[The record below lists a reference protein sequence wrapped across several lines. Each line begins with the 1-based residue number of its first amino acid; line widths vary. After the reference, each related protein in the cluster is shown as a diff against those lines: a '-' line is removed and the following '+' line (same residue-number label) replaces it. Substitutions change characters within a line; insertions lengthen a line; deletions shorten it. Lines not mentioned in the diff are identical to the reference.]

1 MQMLFFKVT
10 VITLCH
16 VYVKYVY
23 KSILFY
29 IYTYKNKTIVD

>member
-1 MQMLFFKVT
+1 MQMLFLKVT

-16 VYVKYVY
+16 LYVKYVY

-29 IYTYKNKTIVD
+29 IYAYKNKTIID